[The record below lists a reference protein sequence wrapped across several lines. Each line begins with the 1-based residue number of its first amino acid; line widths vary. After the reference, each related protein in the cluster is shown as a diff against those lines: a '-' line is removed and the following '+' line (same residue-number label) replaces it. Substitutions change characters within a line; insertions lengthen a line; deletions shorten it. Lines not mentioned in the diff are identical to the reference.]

1 MTSGA
6 DEDGRYMIE
15 YEITNCITTEEYMKM
30 REVAGWSLFPPE
42 QAEQGLKNSFILIC
56 LRKDGKPIGIGRA
69 VSDQGYVVYIADV
82 IVSPEYQGQG
92 LGRTIMEELMARI
105 KATLKPGYKVMVTL
119 MAAKGKEEFYN
130 KFGFVNRPSERFGC
144 GMHQWLDG

>member
-1 MTSGA
+1 
-6 DEDGRYMIE
+6 MIE

-30 REVAGWSLFPPE
+30 REVAGWSLFPLE

>member
-1 MTSGA
+1 
-6 DEDGRYMIE
+6 MID
-15 YEITNCITTEEYMKM
+15 YEITNYIIPEEYMKM
-30 REVAGWSLFPPE
+30 REIAGWSLFPLE
-42 QAEQGLKNSFILIC
+42 QAEQGLKNSFILVC

-69 VSDQGYVVYIADV
+69 VSDQGYVIYIADV

-92 LGRTIMEELMARI
+92 LGRKIMEELMLRI

>member
-1 MTSGA
+1 
-6 DEDGRYMIE
+6 MID
-15 YEITNCITTEEYMKM
+15 YEITNYLTPEEYMKM
-30 REVAGWSLFPPE
+30 REIAGWSLFPLE
-42 QAEQGLKNSFILIC
+42 QAEQGLKNSFILVC

-69 VSDQGYVVYIADV
+69 VSDQGYVIYIADV

-92 LGRTIMEELMARI
+92 LGRTIMEELMTRI

>member
-1 MTSGA
+1 
-6 DEDGRYMIE
+6 MID
-15 YEITNCITTEEYMKM
+15 YEITNYIIPEEYMKM
-30 REVAGWSLFPPE
+30 REIAGWSLFPLE
-42 QAEQGLKNSFILIC
+42 QAEQGLKNSFILVC

-69 VSDQGYVVYIADV
+69 VSDQGYVIYIADV

-92 LGRTIMEELMARI
+92 LGRKIMEELMTRI

>member
-1 MTSGA
+1 MSDNMDLKLQEVA
-6 DEDGRYMIE
+6 ARIRE
-15 YEITNCITTEEYMKM
+15 M
-30 REVAGWSLFPPE
+30 REIAGWSLFPLE
-42 QAEQGLKNSFILIC
+42 QAEQGLKNSFILVC

-92 LGRTIMEELMARI
+92 LGRKIMEELMTRI

>member
-1 MTSGA
+1 
-6 DEDGRYMIE
+6 MID
-15 YEITNCITTEEYMKM
+15 YEITNYLTPEEYMKM
-30 REVAGWSLFPPE
+30 REIAGWSLFPLE
-42 QAEQGLKNSFILIC
+42 QAEQGLKNSFVLVC

-69 VSDQGYVVYIADV
+69 VSDQGYVIYIADV

-92 LGRTIMEELMARI
+92 LGRTIMEELMLRI

>member
-1 MTSGA
+1 
-6 DEDGRYMIE
+6 MIN
-15 YEITNCITTEEYMKM
+15 YEITNYLTPEEYMKM
-30 REVAGWSLFPPE
+30 REIAGWSLFPLE
-42 QAEQGLKNSFILIC
+42 QAEQGLKNSFILVC

-69 VSDQGYVVYIADV
+69 VSDQGYVIYIADV

-92 LGRTIMEELMARI
+92 LGRKIMEELMTRI